1 MSEATEK
8 ARCFPFLF
16 AHAVCYFSTVL
27 ELSALFHR
35 GKKKNNNNQKT
46 IKSPTNSKNIINS
59 FADLYLLTV

>member
-35 GKKKNNNNQKT
+35 GKKKIII
-46 IKSPTNSKNIINS
+46 IKKP
-59 FADLYLLTV
+59 